1 MRSHLHNLQMLNFR
15 LFSAIFLLVLSLRV
29 FFSFCRS
36 SGTCSGLSCHT
47 IIFNFS
53 FQRCN
58 ILTVYHVI
66 KSSSFQ
72 IPKKQHLHLPWP
84 SSLPLPPF
92 CQRVR
97 PGENLSI
104 LGWVIFEI
112 FIQTRI
118 QENLDCHW
126 YYHCS
131 HHHLDI
137 FVIASCLLDSLISQR
152 ARLIKGEVNYVNLK
166 KKMCIGVASVFVN

>member
-1 MRSHLHNLQMLNFR
+1 MSQPVTTISARDASASEKEVRSHLHNLQMLNFR

-47 IIFNFS
+47 IIFIVS

-66 KSSSFQ
+66 KSSSFE
-72 IPKKQHLHLPWP
+72 KHHHLPWP

-112 FIQTRI
+112 FNHSRI
-118 QENLDCHW
+118 QENLDFHW

-131 HHHLDI
+131 YTTLI
-137 FVIASCLLDSLISQR
+137 SSSLLRVSLILWL
-152 ARLIKGEVNYVNLK
+152 AKGL
-166 KKMCIGVASVFVN
+166 GW

>member
-1 MRSHLHNLQMLNFR
+1 MQSWWSSGNTAKACSRCGRGACDPPDLGTLGIACWKLHKLKKKEVRSHLHNLQMLNFR

-47 IIFNFS
+47 IIFIVS

-66 KSSSFQ
+66 KSSSFE
-72 IPKKQHLHLPWP
+72 KHHHLPWP
-84 SSLPLPPF
+84 SSLPLSPF

-104 LGWVIFEI
+104 LG
-112 FIQTRI
+112 
-118 QENLDCHW
+118 
-126 YYHCS
+126 
-131 HHHLDI
+131 
-137 FVIASCLLDSLISQR
+137 
-152 ARLIKGEVNYVNLK
+152 
-166 KKMCIGVASVFVN
+166 

>member
-47 IIFNFS
+47 IIFIVS

-66 KSSSFQ
+66 KSSSFE
-72 IPKKQHLHLPWP
+72 KHHHLPWP
-84 SSLPLPPF
+84 SSLPLSPF

-112 FIQTRI
+112 FNHTRI
-118 QENLDCHW
+118 LENLDCHW
-126 YYHCS
+126 YYHFS
-131 HHHLDI
+131 HHLDI
-137 FVIASCLLDSLISQR
+137 FVIASCLFDSLISQR
-152 ARLIKGEVNYVNLK
+152 ARLIKGEVDYVK
-166 KKMCIGVASVFVN
+166 KKMRIGVACVFVN